1 MVVYNRQNHQ
11 LVYVKIAC
19 YAFQFA
25 FYLRRSAHNVARP
38 FAGIPSERVSFGT

>member
-19 YAFQFA
+19 HAFQFA
-25 FYLRRSAHNVARP
+25 FYLRRGAHNVAGP
-38 FAGIPSERVSFGT
+38 FAGIPRERVSSGA